1 MHIDL
6 IIPPAND
13 DHLGP
18 FDISPSGV
26 DRTFNTSC
34 LSHSAPLENY
44 TTPHYTTTRSAFGK
58 TRRHP
63 ILGRCRLWA
72 ARRLFFLIISFSAR
86 ARFRGCFLA
95 VFARCHHRL
104 ASRPR
109 MEDEFPFLVDNIS
122 FHFYHPRPHPL
133 NSAALYSLIFYPF
146 WIWHMISCSLFYD
159 YIIYRPHVDLL
170 PITI

>member
-13 DHLGP
+13 NHLGP

-44 TTPHYTTTRSAFGK
+44 TTPHYTTPVPHSAKLGAIPFWADSAFGQ
-58 TRRHP
+58 P
-63 ILGRCRLWA
+63 DGC
-72 ARRLFFLIISFSAR
+72 FFLIISFSAR

-95 VFARCHHRL
+95 AFARCHHRL

-122 FHFYHPRPHPL
+122 FHFYHFRPPSTKFCCFVFSHL
-133 NSAALYSLIFYPF
+133 FIFSGYG
-146 WIWHMISCSLFYD
+146 I
-159 YIIYRPHVDLL
+159 
-170 PITI
+170 